1 MCKISNLINMC
12 DHVVIIIETFKD
24 LNKFSISS
32 FIKSLQFIRMLFEM
46 NRYNELRIKFSFISN
61 VFIITIFIV
70 YTFMII
76 A

>member
-1 MCKISNLINMC
+1 MC

-61 VFIITIFIV
+61 VLITTIFIV
-70 YTFMII
+70 YIFMII
-76 A
+76 ARIEVHHDD